1 MNCFSF
7 LSSTCVAMIDLMSEQ
22 LINTEYQRFKD
33 VLSVLSVSTPSKTTN
48 KTTTRSDRKRE
59 VLKTALLQII
69 SQEHIGTKT
78 QLEEIQSMLNDIK
91 EYHSTTPTKLTVKE
105 VATNTEESNVEN
117 VSTSTSDLPFEN
129 KDASTS
135 VEERTATSRSS
146 TEMPTRSNPVP
157 SHPSECPSSSS
168 GTRPPPIRL
177 PGTLF
182 NPKKDLLLGKS
193 SRRTLFL
200 SDSILSRI
208 NANSFKADINET
220 SVKKTMYYFSDFSN
234 FEPEFGYC
242 DKIVISA
249 GINDLTRKRLT
260 PEQICDVVLPQLRRF
275 SALYPNSKFIIN
287 SVILT
292 SDRRINKYIFDLN
305 KYLFDG
311 INRLKNVYFFSSH
324 SLLDNLQSNKY
335 IHTDSGIG
343 IHIANYAIDHIKM
356 HLVRYLRS
364 RIISSFFYRPH
375 KAINTFR

>member
-7 LSSTCVAMIDLMSEQ
+7 LPSTCAAMIDLMSEQ
-22 LINTEYQRFKD
+22 LINIEYQRFKD
-33 VLSVLSVSTPSKTTN
+33 VLSVLSVGTPSKTIN

-69 SQEHIGTKT
+69 SQKHIGRKT
-78 QLEEIQSMLNDIK
+78 QLKEIQSMLNDIK
-91 EYHSTTPTKLTVKE
+91 EYHSNTPTKLTVKE

-117 VSTSTSDLPFEN
+117 VSTSTSDLPSEN

-146 TEMPTRSNPVP
+146 TEIPTRSTPVP
-157 SHPSECPSSSS
+157 SHPSECQSSSS
-168 GTRPPPIRL
+168 GTRPPPVGL

-182 NPKKDLLLGKS
+182 NPKKDLMLGKS

-208 NANSFKADINET
+208 NANSLKTDINET
-220 SVKKTMYYFSDFSN
+220 CVKKTRYYFSDLCN
-234 FEPEFGYC
+234 FKPEFGYC

-249 GINDLTRKRLT
+249 GINNLTRKRLT
-260 PEQICDVVLPQLRRF
+260 PKQICGVVLRQLRRF
-275 SALYPNSKFIIN
+275 SALYLNSKFIIN

-292 SDRRINKYIFDLN
+292 SVRGINKYIFDLN
-305 KYLFDG
+305 KYLIDG
-311 INRLKNVYFFSSH
+311 INRLENVYFFSSH

-335 IHTDSGIG
+335 IYTDRGIG
-343 IHIANYAIDHIKM
+343 ITLPIM
-356 HLVRYLRS
+356 Q
-364 RIISSFFYRPH
+364 
-375 KAINTFR
+375 